1 MYFCNYKL
9 INLKE
14 SKKNRQHKLFIMKKH
29 TATLMFFVA
38 IALVLFSCEPTKSR
52 VIKQAVTDIDGNT
65 YDAVKIGDQIWM
77 AGNLAVTHLNDGT
90 DISQKCNE
98 HAPFGIYYDHTLLK
112 EDSIRLRLC
121 PQGWHV
127 PTKAEWETLIN
138 NVESNGKMMAKSG
151 NAAAALSAYPHINA
165 TDIEEFN
172 SSQFSAIPTG
182 YWNSWWSY
190 APTNFGTDMKWLN
203 RRCYFWTS
211 TINEGN
217 GDPFVVY
224 FEPAT
229 GDIQFTASELHIPNV
244 EVPTPGTGGCRSSV
258 PVRCVKDEE

>member
-1 MYFCNYKL
+1 
-9 INLKE
+9 
-14 SKKNRQHKLFIMKKH
+14 MKKH
-29 TATLMFFVA
+29 TATLMLFVA

-151 NAAAALSAYPHINA
+151 NVAAALSAYPHINA

-182 YWNSWWSY
+182 YWYSWWSY
-190 APTNFGTDMKWLN
+190 APTNFGTAMKWLN

-258 PVRCVKDEE
+258 PVRCVKSEE

>member
-1 MYFCNYKL
+1 
-9 INLKE
+9 
-14 SKKNRQHKLFIMKKH
+14 MKKH
-29 TATLMFFVA
+29 ITTLIIFVSA
-38 IALVLFSCEPTKSR
+38 AMILLSCEPTKSR

-98 HAPFGIYYDHTLLK
+98 Y
-112 EDSIRLRLC
+112 
-121 PQGWHV
+121 
-127 PTKAEWETLIN
+127 
-138 NVESNGKMMAKSG
+138 AKSG
-151 NAAAALSAYPHINA
+151 NVAAALSAYPHINA

-182 YWNSWWSY
+182 YWLSYWSY
-190 APTNFGTDMKWLN
+190 VPTNFGVDMRWL